1 MGGDY
6 MSLKPMDFQV
16 MFPKTSELSK
26 TYNDAANKNQAINQ
40 QQASTNQERIDNSLK
55 QVVAREN
62 VQHGRVTEKQEKDN
76 TKQNDKKKK
85 QKNTRNVPTIDI
97 KI

>member
-1 MGGDY
+1 
-6 MSLKPMDFQV
+6 MSVKPMDFQV

-26 TYNDAANKNQAINQ
+26 TYNDEANKNQAINQ
-40 QQASTNQERIDNSLK
+40 QQASSNRERIDNSLK

-62 VQHGRVTEKQEKDN
+62 VRHGRVSEKQENDN

-85 QKNTRNVPTIDI
+85 QKNTRNIPTIDI

>member
-1 MGGDY
+1 
-6 MSLKPMDFQV
+6 MSIKPMDFQV
-16 MFPKTSELSK
+16 MFPKTTELSK
-26 TYNDAANKNQAINQ
+26 TYNDEANKNQAIHQ
-40 QQASTNQERIDNSLK
+40 QQADTNRERIDNSLK

-62 VQHGRVTEKQEKDN
+62 VQRGRVDEKKEKDN

-85 QKNTRNVPTIDI
+85 QKNTRNTPTIDI

>member
-1 MGGDY
+1 
-6 MSLKPMDFQV
+6 MSIKPMDFQV

-26 TYNDAANKNQAINQ
+26 TYSDEANKNQAITQ
-40 QQASTNQERIDNSLK
+40 QQTENNRERIDNSLK

-62 VQHGRVTEKQEKDN
+62 VQHGRVNEKQEKDN
-76 TKQNDKKKK
+76 SKQNDKKKK
-85 QKNTRNVPTIDI
+85 QKNTRSAPTIDI

>member
-1 MGGDY
+1 
-6 MSLKPMDFQV
+6 MSIKPMDFQV
-16 MFPKTSELSK
+16 MFPKTTEMSK
-26 TYNDAANKNQAINQ
+26 TYNDEANKNQAIHQ
-40 QQASTNQERIDNSLK
+40 QQADTNRERIDNSLK

-62 VQHGRVTEKQEKDN
+62 VQHGRVDEKQEKDN

-85 QKNTRNVPTIDI
+85 QKNTRNIPTIDI

>member
-1 MGGDY
+1 
-6 MSLKPMDFQV
+6 MSIKPMDFQV
-16 MFPKTSELSK
+16 MFPKTTELSK
-26 TYNDAANKNQAINQ
+26 TYNDEANKSQAIHQ
-40 QQASTNQERIDNSLK
+40 QLEKTNREKVDNSLK

-62 VQHGRVTEKQEKDN
+62 VQHGRVDEKQEKEN

-85 QKNTRNVPTIDI
+85 QKNTRNIPTIDI

>member
-1 MGGDY
+1 
-6 MSLKPMDFQV
+6 

-26 TYNDAANKNQAINQ
+26 TYSDEANKNQAVTQ
-40 QQASTNQERIDNSLK
+40 QQAETNRDRIDNSLK

-62 VQHGRVTEKQEKDN
+62 VQHGRINEKQEKDN

-85 QKNTRNVPTIDI
+85 QKNTRNTPTIDI

>member
-1 MGGDY
+1 
-6 MSLKPMDFQV
+6 MSIKPVDFQV

-26 TYNDAANKNQAINQ
+26 TYSDEANKNQAVTQ
-40 QQASTNQERIDNSLK
+40 QQAETNRDRIDNSLK

-62 VQHGRVTEKQEKDN
+62 VQHGRINEKQEKDN

-85 QKNTRNVPTIDI
+85 QKNTRNTPTIDI

>member
-1 MGGDY
+1 

-26 TYNDAANKNQAINQ
+26 TYNDEANKSQAINQ
-40 QQASTNQERIDNSLK
+40 QQASSNRERIDNSLK

-62 VQHGRVTEKQEKDN
+62 IQHGRVNEKQENDN

-85 QKNTRNVPTIDI
+85 QKNTRNIPTIDI

>member
-1 MGGDY
+1 
-6 MSLKPMDFQV
+6 MSIKPMDFQV

-26 TYNDAANKNQAINQ
+26 TYNDEANKSQVIHQ
-40 QQASTNQERIDNSLK
+40 QQADQNRERIDNSMK

-62 VQHGRVTEKQEKDN
+62 VQQGRVNEKQEKDN
-76 TKQNDKKKK
+76 RGQQNEKKKK
-85 QKNTRNVPTIDI
+85 KPNTRQGPTIDI

>member
-1 MGGDY
+1 
-6 MSLKPMDFQV
+6 MSVKPMDFQV

-26 TYNDAANKNQAINQ
+26 TYSDEANKNQAIAQ
-40 QQASTNQERIDNSLK
+40 QQTEHNREKIDNSLK

-62 VQHGRVTEKQEKDN
+62 VQHGRVNEKQEKDN
-76 TKQNDKKKK
+76 SKQNDKKKK
-85 QKNTRNVPTIDI
+85 QKNTRSAPTIDI

>member
-1 MGGDY
+1 
-6 MSLKPMDFQV
+6 MSVKPIDFQV

-26 TYNDAANKNQAINQ
+26 TYNDESNKNQAIHQ
-40 QQASTNQERIDNSLK
+40 QQATSNRERIDNSLK

-62 VQHGRVTEKQEKDN
+62 VQHGRVSEKQEKEN

-85 QKNTRNVPTIDI
+85 QKNMRSTPTIDI